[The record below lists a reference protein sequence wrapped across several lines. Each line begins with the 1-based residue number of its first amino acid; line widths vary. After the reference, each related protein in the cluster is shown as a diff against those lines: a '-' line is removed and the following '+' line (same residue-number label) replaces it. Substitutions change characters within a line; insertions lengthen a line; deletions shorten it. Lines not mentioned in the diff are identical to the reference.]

1 MRCVILLLSLGD
13 ARAVVNQAPRASG
26 LGPSGFHP
34 CRTLVNR
41 RRVDRESSEATGQP
55 CSGAV
60 VPLGSDCSTDKTAT
74 QPPTVSE
81 VMMVAVVVLRW

>member
-13 ARAVVNQAPRASG
+13 ARAVVNQAPSG

-55 CSGAV
+55 CSGSV